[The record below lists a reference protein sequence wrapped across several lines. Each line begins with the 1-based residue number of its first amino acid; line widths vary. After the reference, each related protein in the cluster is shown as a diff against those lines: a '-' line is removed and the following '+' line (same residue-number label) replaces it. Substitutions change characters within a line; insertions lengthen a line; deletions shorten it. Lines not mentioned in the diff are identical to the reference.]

1 MNKEQ
6 EKRMR
11 RFEKCI
17 REQKIRVQRYST
29 KRRAPNGKKFASDAP
44 GEMRDLAARLKKID
58 DKLNVID
65 GKLEFLLK
73 YLEL

>member
-1 MNKEQ
+1 MDKGK
-6 EKRMR
+6 EKRMLNQ
-11 RFEKCI
+11 I
-17 REQKIRVQRYST
+17 RKQKILVQ
-29 KRRAPNGKKFASDAP
+29 KLNRRAPNGKKFAPDAP
-44 GEMRDLAARLKKID
+44 GEIKDLAARLKKID